1 MAKKEI
7 AIDVRLEGGKE
18 TRDEVQGLGSDI
30 NKVAESSQRASDEM
44 AAGFKAGKE
53 GADAASKGVKGFAGS
68 IKTLAASL
76 GVLAL
81 LNEAFQFLKDVLMQ
95 NQTIA
100 NGVSTAMTAL
110 EIVFTQLISK
120 AVELGG
126 TLVDTFSDPKQAVID
141 LWELIKENFINRL
154 EGVVI
159 AFKAV
164 ATVIKA
170 TLNADWDTA
179 INGAK
184 DFGSAL
190 VQIGTGLT
198 KDDQKALV
206 ETIKNFASEV
216 QVATKN
222 AIEQADALVR
232 LRNEVKL
239 LEAGQKEL
247 QLTYQ
252 REAELQRQI
261 RDDVRLTIEE
271 RIAANEELGRILEQQ
286 LEVELNVAQK
296 RLELAEAEA
305 ARNSENIE
313 LQAEV
318 LRARGELADVEER
331 IIGQRSEQLVNEAS
345 LEKELFDL
353 REEIRLAELEG
364 RERELA
370 ELDSYYDNLAEKARL
385 SGENIFEV
393 EAARGRAINDLK
405 DKFRQEDLKKERD
418 ASKTRLSEAQKE
430 TQVRLNLA
438 SSLATGLSSIV
449 SGLAGQ
455 SKAAVA
461 VQKTLAIA
469 QIAIDT
475 ARSISSAI
483 ASATQSA
490 AATGPGAVVAT
501 PIFIAT
507 QIATVLGAVGQ
518 AIAVLNSAQGGQT
531 ASLPSVSPVSASAS
545 TPSITPVTTNTTELG
560 NTEQAEL
567 MPIQAFV
574 VETELTGNQENVSQ
588 IESQATFGG

>member
-7 AIDVRLEGGKE
+7 AIDVRLKGGKE

-30 NKVAESSQRASDEM
+30 DKVAESSQKASDEM

-53 GADAASKGVKGFAGS
+53 GADAASKGVKGFASS

-110 EIVFTQLISK
+110 EIVFTTLISK

-206 ETIKNFASEV
+206 ETVKNFASEV

-405 DKFRQEDLKKERD
+405 DKFRQEDLAAEEKANQERLRNEQKITQARV
-418 ASKTRLSEAQKE
+418 ASAQA
-430 TQVRLNLA
+430 A
-438 SSLATGLSSIV
+438 SSALGGIMQIMQAQ
-449 SGLAGQ
+449 GQ
-455 SKAAVA
+455 ENTAAAKAM
-461 VQKTLAIA
+461 AIA

-475 ARSISSAI
+475 ATAISGAVTAATKSGNAWEMIAGIAAGVAAVTSAI
-483 ASATQSA
+483 AQATTIINGVKVGGGT
-490 AATGPGAVVAT
+490 ATT
-501 PIFIAT
+501 P
-507 QIATVLGAVGQ
+507 
-518 AIAVLNSAQGGQT
+518 N
-531 ASLPSVSPVSASAS
+531 VSAISS